1 VTTPAVAHGMGL
13 FETMLIVRGVVVELD
28 AHYERMRASSR
39 ALGFPEPD
47 RAAFV
52 AEVQNAATGDAVRCL
67 YLEAD
72 RWLLH
77 ASAIAIPPLTLQ
89 RRTDARAITLRMR
102 RSMPEHKLTSY
113 AACAI
118 GLRQA
123 AQAGANEG
131 LFLDEEGNVLEG
143 TATNV
148 FAVRGRTLITAK
160 DNVLPGIVRQWVLDQ
175 AVEIEWR
182 APSIREVREGAF
194 LTGSL
199 TGLAALRTIDGKACE
214 HPGEIFDALWR
225 SRSPDDRS

>member
-1 VTTPAVAHGMGL
+1 MGL
-13 FETMLIVRGVVVELD
+13 FETMLVARGVVVELD
-28 AHYERMRASSR
+28 AHFERMRASAQ

-52 AEVQNAATGDAVRCL
+52 AEVQRAATGDAVRCL

-77 ASAIAIPPLTLQ
+77 ASAIAIPALTLQ
-89 RRTDARAITLRMR
+89 RRSDARAITLRLR

-123 AQAGANEG
+123 ATAGANEG

-160 DNVLPGIVRQWVLDQ
+160 ENVLPGIVRQWVIDR
-175 AVEIEWR
+175 AASIEWR
-182 APSIREVREGAF
+182 APSVREVREGAF

-199 TGLAALRTIDGKACE
+199 TGLAALRMLDGEACRK
-214 HPGEIFDALWR
+214 PGPLFDALVTAR
-225 SRSPDDRS
+225 SRFRAARAGAGI